1 MNGSVFIFSFFIH
14 LLVVNMK
21 ALDLGKLIL
30 YLTALLNLFIVS
42 RSFLAESWASLM
54 YIKIG
59 IVWLIFL
66 FCRPLISFSHCD
78 VPASVQS
85 QCWKGVGIVDSP
97 ALLLTSMGLLQM
109 FLLLG

>member
-1 MNGSVFIFSFFIH
+1 MNGSVFIFSFFIR

-54 YIKIG
+54 YIIMAYQNRDSLAYFSFLQT
-59 IVWLIFL
+59 INFL
-66 FCRPLISFSHCD
+66 F
-78 VPASVQS
+78 
-85 QCWKGVGIVDSP
+85 
-97 ALLLTSMGLLQM
+97 LL
-109 FLLLG
+109 